1 MALIDCCSIG
11 WAHSSMLQ
19 LKYSTL
25 LQYYCRGLQCLS
37 YFTLLCDTVLCSFF
51 SHRRGYGSVD
61 DTPSLPRRFSLWSGC
76 IPSHDSVNAERV
88 ASAQFIFSIQRK
100 SGRERKRGDMD
111 EIMNKVGT
119 YWLGRGPTRRSRRT
133 VTTSRYVRSPMF
145 FHLITASCV
154 CFLLGI
160 KSGWVS

>member
-1 MALIDCCSIG
+1 
-11 WAHSSMLQ
+11 MLQ
-19 LKYSTL
+19 LKHSTL

-37 YFTLLCDTVLCSFF
+37 YFTLLRDTVLCSFF
-51 SHRRGYGSVD
+51 LTAEDIVLWMAHRPFLAGSRFDPVAFHPTTRW
-61 DTPSLPRRFSLWSGC
+61 TPES
-76 IPSHDSVNAERV
+76 I
-88 ASAQFIFSIQRK
+88 ASAQFISSIQRK

-119 YWLGRGPTRRSRRT
+119 YRLGRGPTRRSRRT
-133 VTTSRYVRSPMF
+133 VMTSRYVRSPMF

-154 CFLLGI
+154 CFLLGV